1 MGSIPKGEAI
11 MKLALT
17 TLALVSAFALPTLS
31 FAEGTDPAKMTCAEY
46 SAMDKDGMMKA
57 TEAMHMAGPDA
68 AMAMDDKMA
77 EEAVKT
83 TMTRCEGKPDM
94 MAMDAMMMK

>member
-1 MGSIPKGEAI
+1 
-11 MKLALT
+11 MKLALG
-17 TLALVSAFALPTLS
+17 TLALFSAFALPTLS
-31 FAEGTDPAKMTCAEY
+31 FAQQTDPAKMTCAEY

-68 AMAMDDKMA
+68 SKMMDKAMTD
-77 EEAVKT
+77 EAIKK
-83 TMTRCEGKPDM
+83 TMTNCEGKPDM

>member
-1 MGSIPKGEAI
+1 
-11 MKLALT
+11 MKLTLT
-17 TLALVSAFALPTLS
+17 TLALVAAAALPSL
-31 FAEGTDPAKMTCAEY
+31 ALADEMDPAKMTCAEY

-68 AMAMDDKMA
+68 SMKMDEAMADEAMKM
-77 EEAVKT
+77 
-83 TMTRCEGKPDM
+83 TMEHCKDKPDT

>member
-1 MGSIPKGEAI
+1 
-11 MKLALT
+11 MKHTIITLAFVAAAALPSLAL
-17 TLALVSAFALPTLS
+17 AD
-31 FAEGTDPAKMTCAEY
+31 EMDPAKMTCAEF

-68 AMAMDDKMA
+68 AMAMDEAKT
-77 EEAVKT
+77 EEAMMAT
-83 TMTRCEGKPDM
+83 TEHCKDKPDM

>member
-1 MGSIPKGEAI
+1 
-11 MKLALT
+11 MKLT
-17 TLALVSAFALPTLS
+17 ILALVAAATLPTL
-31 FAEGTDPAKMTCAEY
+31 AMADEMDPAKMTCAEY

-68 AMAMDDKMA
+68 SMKMDDAMA
-77 EEAVKT
+77 EEAMK
-83 TMTRCEGKPDM
+83 MTVEHCKDKPDM